1 MHHYVSKYIELSQQ
15 DVPEISETF
24 WRALR
29 AHQKMKFQISILWL
43 SAGRRPANSRP
54 TRIHKRGFR
63 CIRKSSYVIYH
74 IRADSKCHC
83 WSILGGKVFR
93 KVFHNPTES
102 KTYEILPIRRPAD
115 SRLTKIYSKW
125 FHYEIICFVCNVLQD
140 NEFIGWIYEQFAQN
154 PFTDIRKATNTSQTI
169 G

>member
-29 AHQKMKFQISILWL
+29 AHQKMEFQISILWL

-54 TRIHKRGFR
+54 TKIHKRGFR
-63 CIRKSSYVIYH
+63 CIRKPSYVMLH

-93 KVFHNPTES
+93 KAFHNPTES
-102 KTYEILPIRRPAD
+102 KTYEILPIRRPA
-115 SRLTKIYSKW
+115 
-125 FHYEIICFVCNVLQD
+125 YEITKNDFNALRSHDTSYAAYWLMI
-140 NEFIGWIYEQFAQN
+140 NESIDWIYGQLLKKFL
-154 PFTDIRKATNTSQTI
+154 SQSYI
-169 G
+169 KQHIPVDG

>member
-15 DVPEISETF
+15 GAPESSESF

-43 SAGRRPANSRP
+43 SDESRPADSRP
-54 TRIHKRGFR
+54 TRIHKRVFR
-63 CIRKSSYVIYH
+63 CMRNSSYVIYH
-74 IRADSKCHC
+74 IRADSKCHG

-102 KTYEILPIRRPAD
+102 KTYEILPIRRPA
-115 SRLTKIYSKW
+115 
-125 FHYEIICFVCNVLQD
+125 YEITKNDFNALRSHDTSYAVYWLMI
-140 NEFIGWIYEQFAQN
+140 NESIDWIYGQLLKKFL
-154 PFTDIRKATNTSQTI
+154 SQSYI
-169 G
+169 KQHIPVDG